1 MTLCAIQSVPH
12 FMCFI
17 NVPLVVG
24 PARDTTRRKRI
35 SFHRSEVGR
44 SLMVAVHL
52 RLTANIMARWHFST
66 CLKHL
71 GRTHACHQLSL
82 AFVTVLYRFHQDGMP
97 AQIAHVLHPQEQC
110 EGSALFYVI
119 MRWVSGKKEIP
130 IFP

>member
-1 MTLCAIQSVPH
+1 
-12 FMCFI
+12 MCLI

-35 SFHRSEVGR
+35 SFHRCEVGR

-82 AFVTVLYRFHQDGMP
+82 AFVTVPYRFHQDGMP
-97 AQIAHVLHPQEQC
+97 AQIARYALVGAVRRFCLVLRHH
-110 EGSALFYVI
+110 ALGV
-119 MRWVSGKKEIP
+119 G
-130 IFP
+130 